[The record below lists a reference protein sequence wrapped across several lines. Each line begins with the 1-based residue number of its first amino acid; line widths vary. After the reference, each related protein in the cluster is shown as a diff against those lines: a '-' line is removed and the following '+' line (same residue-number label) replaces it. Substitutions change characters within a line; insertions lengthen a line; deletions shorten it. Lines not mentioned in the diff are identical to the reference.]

1 MGVTTPEASEAVIL
15 RVIVSVPDEISTFVG
30 DAVNEDKTGLSKS
43 FCEYP
48 FSPPIAS
55 KDTSSKKRFKND
67 NFKIIKFI
75 QFSVQQK
82 YKI

>member
-1 MGVTTPEASEAVIL
+1 
-15 RVIVSVPDEISTFVG
+15 VG

-48 FSPPIAS
+48 LSPPIAS

-67 NFKIIKFI
+67 NFNIIKFI
-75 QFSVQQK
+75 QISV
-82 YKI
+82 